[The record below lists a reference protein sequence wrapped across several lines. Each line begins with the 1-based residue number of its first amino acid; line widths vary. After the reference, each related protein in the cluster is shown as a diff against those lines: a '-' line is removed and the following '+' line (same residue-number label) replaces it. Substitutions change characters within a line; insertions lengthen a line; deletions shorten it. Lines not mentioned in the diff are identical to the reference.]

1 MTWLG
6 KLFGIGKA
14 APELPVHPED
24 RDLVSDADAGWWQG
38 VTIRK
43 LKMFR
48 KEDVASRVVLIDGQM
63 KYGGMTKEA
72 ARRHAMRTLPWF
84 YGSLEERGDETLGLA
99 SEDAGLPWVLK
110 NRVVEAIMVGDIK
123 KGDLGK
129 SSSMN
134 ALIRRLIR
142 EGRI

>member
-1 MTWLG
+1 MTWFG
-6 KLFGIGKA
+6 KLFQIGKA
-14 APELPVHPED
+14 APDLPVHPDD
-24 RDLVSDADAGWWQG
+24 RDLISETDAVWWLG
-38 VTIRK
+38 VTVRK
-43 LKMFR
+43 LKLFR
-48 KEDVASRVVLIDGQM
+48 KEDAASRVVLIDSQM

-84 YGSLEERGDETLGLA
+84 YGSLEERGDESLGLA
-99 SEDAGLPWVLK
+99 PEDAALPWVLK